1 MNTRKACHFF
11 LKGCCRN
18 GPQCRFFHPS
28 PTNPS
33 RDVRDPKPNAKP
45 KLPKV
50 TKTQDGWCHKEF
62 SKRTSNAN
70 RPSSMH
76 AAVAKN
82 PFSLFSGEKPVK
94 LPMTRNKSWFEM
106 MEEEEM
112 NMTPDEL
119 YDRAVWQENILS
131 RYR

>member
-1 MNTRKACHFF
+1 
-11 LKGCCRN
+11 
-18 GPQCRFFHPS
+18 
-28 PTNPS
+28 
-33 RDVRDPKPNAKP
+33 
-45 KLPKV
+45 
-50 TKTQDGWCHKEF
+50 
-62 SKRTSNAN
+62 
-70 RPSSMH
+70 MH

-119 YDRAVWQENILS
+119 YARAVWQENILS